1 MSNYLIELSVIHLA
15 LMGAYWLFL
24 KNETQFGKMRF
35 YILSA
40 TLLSLIIPVF
50 KLPKLF
56 FQGEEAVSSVVI
68 PLQPFVLGETV
79 MNSTADTALGLET
92 LVWIAGLIS
101 FYFLVRFLNN
111 VIHLIRLERGSSY
124 EFFHQTKIRRIKGIK
139 GSFTFFHWIFLADDI
154 SKDQAE
160 YDAILRHEKA
170 HATLGHTYDLL
181 FLELFKAIF
190 WWLPTTWFAKKEIKK
205 IHEYQADAYAV
216 KAYNIDRYSS
226 ILISST
232 LQANGLSLASSFHDG
247 LIFKRLNAMKQ
258 KAKNVSPWKIG
269 TVTLLAATLFVAFA
283 CSEEME
289 QNIQK
294 MGEASNSISF
304 DQLPTDM
311 QNNLREVQD
320 KLTFIKVDMS
330 DAQTN
335 ADMKSSIGDIEGLK
349 DLDPSTIH
357 SMNVVK
363 EGDEKAIYIALKKDG
378 ANFDYL
384 AQKSKT
390 KGEVFTI
397 VEQQPEFPA
406 GKDALY
412 SYIAGEIKYPEAAR
426 KQGIEGPVYVEFVV
440 GIDGA
445 ISDVRA
451 VKGIG
456 AGCDE
461 EAVRVI
467 KGVSNFIPGKQRGKK
482 VAVKMVIP
490 IHFALTE
497 GVKKVGMEIKS
508 DFNSMDI
515 TAVKDNGVWKGKVIN
530 QATGKAMPGVNVVE
544 EGTNF
549 GTVTDLDGTFEIALS
564 DQTNDLVLSHVG
576 FKTSRLEAAK

>member
-1 MSNYLIELSVIHLA
+1 MSIYLIELSVIHLA

-24 KNETQFGKMRF
+24 KNETQYGKMRF

-56 FQGEEAVSSVVI
+56 FQGEEAVSSVVM

-92 LVWIAGLIS
+92 LLWITGLIS

-190 WWLPTTWFAKKEIKK
+190 WWLPTAWFAKREIKK

-216 KAYNIDRYSS
+216 KACTIDRYSS

-269 TVTLLAATLFVAFA
+269 TVTLLAATLFVVFA

-304 DQLPTDM
+304 DQLPADM
-311 QNNLREVQD
+311 RTSLEKLKD
-320 KLTFIKVDMS
+320 DLTFVKVTVDNLWDENTKFS
-330 DAQTN
+330 VLDQL
-335 ADMKSSIGDIEGLK
+335 EGY
-349 DLDPSTIH
+349 DPEIIH
-357 SMNVVK
+357 QVYV
-363 EGDEKAIYIALKKDG
+363 EKGTEQGAIYIALRKDG

-384 AQKSKT
+384 AQKSKSDDD
-390 KGEVFTI
+390 VFMI
-397 VEQQPEFPA
+397 VEQQPEYPA

>member
-24 KNETQFGKMRF
+24 KNETQYGKMRF

-79 MNSTADTALGLET
+79 MNSTADTALGFET

-190 WWLPTTWFAKKEIKK
+190 WWLPTAWFAKREIKK
-205 IHEYQADAYAV
+205 IHEYQADAYAI
-216 KAYNIDRYSS
+216 KACTIDRYSS

-320 KLTFIKVDMS
+320 KLTFIKVDMNE
-330 DAQTN
+330 AQSN
-335 ADMKSSIGDIEGLK
+335 DDLKNSIGDIEGLK

-363 EGDEKAIYIALKKDG
+363 EGDETAIYIALKKDG

-384 AQKSKT
+384 AQKSKSED
-390 KGEVFTI
+390 EVFTI
-397 VEQQPEFPA
+397 VEQQPEYPG

-412 SYIAGEIKYPEAAR
+412 SYIASEIKYPEAAK

-497 GVKKVGMEIKS
+497 GTKKVGMEIKS
-508 DFNSMDI
+508 DFNSMEI
-515 TAVKDNGVWKGKVIN
+515 TAVKDKGVWKGKVIN

-549 GTVTDLDGTFEIALS
+549 GTVTDLDGTFEIVLS

>member
-1 MSNYLIELSVIHLA
+1 
-15 LMGAYWLFL
+15 
-24 KNETQFGKMRF
+24 
-35 YILSA
+35 
-40 TLLSLIIPVF
+40 
-50 KLPKLF
+50 
-56 FQGEEAVSSVVI
+56 
-68 PLQPFVLGETV
+68 
-79 MNSTADTALGLET
+79 
-92 LVWIAGLIS
+92 
-101 FYFLVRFLNN
+101 
-111 VIHLIRLERGSSY
+111 
-124 EFFHQTKIRRIKGIK
+124 
-139 GSFTFFHWIFLADDI
+139 
-154 SKDQAE
+154 
-160 YDAILRHEKA
+160 
-170 HATLGHTYDLL
+170 
-181 FLELFKAIF
+181 
-190 WWLPTTWFAKKEIKK
+190 
-205 IHEYQADAYAV
+205 
-216 KAYNIDRYSS
+216 
-226 ILISST
+226 
-232 LQANGLSLASSFHDG
+232 
-247 LIFKRLNAMKQ
+247 MKQ

-269 TVTLLAATLFVAFA
+269 TVTLLAATLFVVFA

-304 DQLPTDM
+304 DQLPTAM
-311 QNNLREVQD
+311 QNNLRDFQD
-320 KLTFIKVDMS
+320 KLTIIKVDMNEAES
-330 DAQTN
+330 AGDL
-335 ADMKSSIGDIEGLK
+335 KSSIGDIEGLK

-384 AQKSKT
+384 AQKSKS

-397 VEQQPEFPA
+397 VEQQPEYPA

-412 SYIAGEIKYPEAAR
+412 SYITSEIKYPEAAR

-515 TAVKDNGVWKGKVIN
+515 TAVTDNGVWKGKVIN

-564 DQTNDLVLSHVG
+564 DQTNHLVLSHVG